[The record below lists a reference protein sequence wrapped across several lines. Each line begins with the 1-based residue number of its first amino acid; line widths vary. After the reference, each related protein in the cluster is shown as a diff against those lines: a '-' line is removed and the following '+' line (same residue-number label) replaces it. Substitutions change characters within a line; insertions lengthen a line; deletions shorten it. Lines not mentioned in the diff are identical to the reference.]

1 MDAIGFDAYNQCLTG
16 RVAKTL
22 NSRATDSD
30 HLPCV
35 VEVIG
40 VDIYNLALTR
50 DKACSLTS
58 EGWTSTGTCPK
69 VLILDHHPND
79 SRTDIAEDQQAI
91 QTLTSRMG
99 TGGGNVPMIL
109 EYHSQALRIK
119 PLEDD
124 VSPTIPAG
132 FGEGGANTT
141 TPRLIVEPI
150 TYDAQVTN
158 PLHKDNAEGG
168 VCHTLNSD
176 SRNYVV
182 IPLEGNG
189 ARPSHH
195 GDGYRKSGPMYSLN
209 TTEVHGV
216 AYSTQL
222 CGDRNNPSVSVLE
235 EKAFCIPANPMSDRM
250 KHHEPIVCYK
260 PIAVLGGGREHS
272 TICMDDT
279 APTLCTFQDSKP
291 ILIARIDNAEIL

>member
-1 MDAIGFDAYNQCLTG
+1 MSIRAI
-16 RVAKTL
+16 R
-22 NSRATDSD
+22 SD
-30 HLPCV
+30 TEHLPCV
-35 VEVIG
+35 VIG
-40 VDIYNLALTR
+40 ADIYNLMLTG

-79 SRTDIAEDQQAI
+79 SRTGIAEDQQAI

-141 TPRLIVEPI
+141 TPCLIVEP
-150 TYDAQVTN
+150 
-158 PLHKDNAEGG
+158 
-168 VCHTLNSD
+168 
-176 SRNYVV
+176 

-189 ARPSHH
+189 ARPSHR
-195 GDGYRKSGPMYSLN
+195 GDGYRKVGPMYSLN
-209 TTEVHGV
+209 TTEVHSV
-216 AYSTQL
+216 AYAFEPGILKREGKENRVCEEVTPTIREHM
-222 CGDRNNPSVSVLE
+222 GDNQT
-235 EKAFCIPANPMSDRM
+235 
-250 KHHEPIVCYK
+250 
-260 PIAVLGGGREHS
+260 AVAYTVDMGGGKSSVCTYQEQS
-272 TICMDDT
+272 
-279 APTLCTFQDSKP
+279 PTLACTHYGEPAVAYGVTTKGNGDAF
-291 ILIARIDNAEIL
+291 IARERHTSLSNGGGQAGQGYPCVLYPQD